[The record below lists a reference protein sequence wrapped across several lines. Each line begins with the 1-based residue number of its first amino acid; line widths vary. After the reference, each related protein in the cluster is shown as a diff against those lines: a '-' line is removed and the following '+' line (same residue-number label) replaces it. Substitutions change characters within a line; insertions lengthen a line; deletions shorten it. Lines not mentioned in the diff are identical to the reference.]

1 VPQDVAVVG
10 FDDIAMASFVNPPLS
25 TVVQDTRKAGEVLVE
40 SLLSLIRGQPA
51 ESVVLPATLTLRR
64 SSERSHAVT
73 RKAKRETTGVG

>member
-40 SLLSLIRGQPA
+40 SLLNLIRGQPA

-64 SSERSHAVT
+64 SSERGHAVT
-73 RKAKRETTGVG
+73 RKAKRETTGIR